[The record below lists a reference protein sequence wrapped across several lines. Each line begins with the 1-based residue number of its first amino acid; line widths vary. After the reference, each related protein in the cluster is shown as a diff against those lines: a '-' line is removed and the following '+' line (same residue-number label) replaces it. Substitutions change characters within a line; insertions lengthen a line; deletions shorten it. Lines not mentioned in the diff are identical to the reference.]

1 LSENNKSYFFFI
13 THKREPHIAVI
24 KGHEDYNL
32 LKASCSKIFSCI
44 NRLVKAGKI
53 NIKGK
58 DVPVEFYLG
67 GDYKVIPANFSTVW

>member
-1 LSENNKSYFFFI
+1 VKI
-13 THKREPHIAVI
+13 TNLIFSSLHTKGNHTVAVI